1 MWLERWRLLQF
12 SLRPFWVWTR
22 RLGLDNS
29 GIYDNLLE
37 VEKLET
43 LMEDLEEAESQ
54 GKSGNLDMD
63 GDLQERMRDAGVSN
77 IEELRARIASLH
89 SKLDTAEGD

>member
-1 MWLERWRLLQF
+1 
-12 SLRPFWVWTR
+12 
-22 RLGLDNS
+22 LDNS
-29 GIYDNLLE
+29 GIYDNLSE

-89 SKLDTAEGD
+89 SKLNSAEGA